1 MKKEQP
7 SAPSRKITLQLSL
20 KEFYELQGKLLRS
33 AHSDLN
39 DYLHYLIL
47 NGTVGTGCRNQSIDE
62 FLGVVIGLKNELN
75 AIGKNFNQA
84 VKRLHEIYHL
94 SSRKDDLEYYQ
105 AEQFSLGQK
114 IEEMRQILIKIYG
127 ILQVQSSAEKS

>member
-7 SAPSRKITLQLSL
+7 SAHSRKITLQLSQE
-20 KEFYELQGKLLRS
+20 EFYELQGKLLRS
-33 AHSDLN
+33 AYSDLN
-39 DYLHYLIL
+39 DYLHDLIQ
-47 NGTVGTGCRNQSIDE
+47 NGTVGTNCRNQSIDE
-62 FLGVVIGLKNELN
+62 FLGVAIGLKNELN

-94 SSRKDDLEYYQ
+94 SSQKKDDLEYYQ

-114 IEEMRQILIKIYG
+114 IEEMRQILLKI
-127 ILQVQSSAEKS
+127 LEVFQSQSSAG